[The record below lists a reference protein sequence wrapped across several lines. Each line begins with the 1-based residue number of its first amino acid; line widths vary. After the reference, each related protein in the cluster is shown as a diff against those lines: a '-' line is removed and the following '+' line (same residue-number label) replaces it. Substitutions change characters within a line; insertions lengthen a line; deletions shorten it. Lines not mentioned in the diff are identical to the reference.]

1 MTLLI
6 LKQFFMWCSIIN
18 FGLLLLSSLIMLLV
32 PDAFFKIHHKW
43 FNIDRQ
49 AFNITIYAFLGILKV
64 ALRCLS
70 LPLRSADLAQRLLR
84 FGRLWRG
91 QFRVA

>member
-49 AFNITIYAFLGILKV
+49 AFNITIYAFLGILKLFFYV
-64 ALRCLS
+64 FNLIPYIALVIIS
-70 LPLRSADLAQRLLR
+70 
-84 FGRLWRG
+84 
-91 QFRVA
+91 